1 MTSKASDLI
10 NRLKKWAGE
19 HPALAA
25 LTAAAVGISSLLYLG
40 SAMVVNG
47 VVIGGL
53 IASAFGILIYKVGRS
68 ENRVLKAVYSAAI
81 KHPLATDLGVTA
93 VAFLIA
99 PAGVTGYL
107 SAAVSGLICSV
118 WLFSAH
124 QPAKINGD
132 QAEERDL
139 PPSVK
144 EVALATV

>member
-1 MTSKASDLI
+1 MTSKVSDLTGRLKRWASD
-10 NRLKKWAGE
+10 

-25 LTAAAVGISSLLYLG
+25 LTGAVVGIGGLLYLG

-53 IASAFGILIYKVGRS
+53 IASAFGILVYKVGRS
-68 ENRVLKAVYSAAI
+68 ENRVLKAAYGAAV

-93 VAFLIA
+93 IAFVAA

-107 SAAVSGLICSV
+107 SAAVAGLLGSV

-124 QPAKINGD
+124 QPDKISES
-132 QAEERDL
+132 AEAEL
-139 PPSVK
+139 L
-144 EVALATV
+144 EGGALASAGDI